1 MSTPMVVPSGAKVIL
16 AHDALDSEW
25 HAARKLGL
33 GGSDIP
39 TLLGMDKYTS
49 PLELYYAKRGE
60 LPDMPRSAE
69 LEEAAEWGH
78 ELEDVVAR
86 RWARQHGATV
96 MRGPGTLQHPDAP
109 WMLGNVDRL
118 FVAPLQGGVGDVE
131 RGVLEV
137 KTRSEYQLRAWQDDV
152 PDAPALQAHWYLA
165 VTGFDVAYVAALI
178 GGNKLRWH
186 RVERDE
192 DLLADL
198 IEAAAEFWQ
207 RVVDGNPPP
216 VDGTAATKN
225 LLNHLY
231 QVDPDKTVD
240 LDRSDVAP
248 LLAARDEALADLESA
263 EKRIDDAENQL
274 RALIGD
280 AELARVDAVTVAT
293 WKANGTFASKRFAK
307 AHPELAETFRTK
319 TVIDTKRLAAERP
332 DLYAAFRPRVLRI
345 KELDSD

>member
-1 MSTPMVVPSGAKVIL
+1 MSDLIVPSGAKVVL
-16 AHDALDSEW
+16 GLDGTDSEW

-86 RWARQHGATV
+86 RWARQRGASV

-118 FVAPLQGGVGDVE
+118 FTAPQQGGGDVE
-131 RGVLEV
+131 SGVLEV

-165 VTGFDVAYVAALI
+165 VTGFQVAYVAALI

-186 RVERDE
+186 RIERDE

-198 IEAAAEFWQ
+198 IEAAAEFWR
-207 RVVDGNPPP
+207 RVEEGNPPP
-216 VDGTAATKN
+216 VDGSPATKS

-231 QVDPDKTVD
+231 QVDPDKTVE
-240 LDRSDVAP
+240 LDRAEVAA
-248 LLAARDEALADLESA
+248 LLAAREEAQADLASA
-263 EKRIDDAENQL
+263 EKRIDDAENQM

-280 AELARVDAVTVAT
+280 AELATVDFETVAT
-293 WKANGTFASKRFAK
+293 WKPNGTFASKRFAE
-307 AHPELAETFRTK
+307 AHPELAETYRTK

>member
-1 MSTPMVVPSGAKVIL
+1 MSDLSVPSGAKVIL
-16 AHDALDSEW
+16 SPDASEGEW
-25 HAARKLGL
+25 HAARKLGI

-39 TLLGMDKYTS
+39 TLLGMDKYAS

-60 LPDMPRSAE
+60 LPDLPRSEE

-86 RWARQHGATV
+86 RWARKFGANV
-96 MRGPGTLQHPDAP
+96 RRGPGTLQHPDAP
-109 WMLGNVDRL
+109 WMLANIDRL
-118 FVAPLQGGVGDVE
+118 YVAPVRGGLDLE
-131 RGVLEV
+131 DGVLEV

-165 VTGFDVAYVAALI
+165 VTGYDVAYVCALI

-186 RVERDE
+186 RIERDE
-192 DLLADL
+192 DLLGEL
-198 IEAAAEFWQ
+198 IEAAADFWR
-207 RVVDGNPPP
+207 RVEVGDPPP
-216 VDGTAATKN
+216 VDGTTATKN

-231 QVDPDKTVD
+231 QVDPDKKVE
-240 LDRSDVAP
+240 LDRAEVAP
-248 LLAARDEALADLESA
+248 LLAVREEALADLQSA
-263 EKRIDDAENQL
+263 ELRIDDAENQL

-280 AELARVDAVTVAT
+280 AELATVDNWTVAT

-307 AHPELAETFRTK
+307 VHPELADAYRTK

-345 KELDSD
+345 KELDHE

>member
-1 MSTPMVVPSGAKVIL
+1 MNDLVIPSGAHVIL
-16 AHDALDSEW
+16 PLDAPADEW
-25 HAARKLGL
+25 HASRKLGL

-60 LPDMPRSAE
+60 LPQMPRSAE

-86 RWARQHGATV
+86 RWARQRGASV

-118 FVAPLQGGVGDVE
+118 FVAPPAGGFDSAE
-131 RGVLEV
+131 SGVLEV
-137 KTRSEYQLRAWQDDV
+137 KTRSEYQLRAWQDDA
-152 PDAPALQAHWYLA
+152 PDGPALQAHWYLA

-178 GGNKLRWH
+178 GGNKLHWH
-186 RVERDE
+186 RIERDE
-192 DLLADL
+192 ELLGDL
-198 IEAAAEFWQ
+198 IDAAADFWR
-207 RVVDGNPPP
+207 RVEEGNPPP
-216 VDGTAATKN
+216 VDGTPATKN

-231 QVDPDKTVD
+231 RVDTDKSVE
-240 LDRSDVAP
+240 LDRAAVAP
-248 LLAARDEALADLESA
+248 LLAVREEALADLASA
-263 EKRIDDAENQL
+263 EQRIDDVENQL

-280 AELARVDAVTVAT
+280 AELATVDNQTVAT
-293 WKANGTFASKRFAK
+293 WKPNGTFASKRFAQ

-345 KELDSD
+345 KELDSE

>member
-1 MSTPMVVPSGAKVIL
+1 MVPSGATVVL
-16 AHDALDSEW
+16 GLDAPDSEW
-25 HAARKLGL
+25 HAARKLGI

-86 RWARQHGATV
+86 RWARQRGATV
-96 MRGPGTLQHPDAP
+96 TRGPGTLQHPDAP

-118 FVAPLQGGVGDVE
+118 FTAPAQGGE
-131 RGVLEV
+131 ALESGVLEV

-152 PDAPALQAHWYLA
+152 PDAPALQAHWYLG

-186 RVERDE
+186 RIERDE
-192 DLLADL
+192 DLLGDL
-198 IEAAAEFWQ
+198 IDAAADFWR
-207 RVVDGNPPP
+207 RVETGNPPP
-216 VDGTAATKN
+216 VDGTPATKN

-231 QVDPDKTVD
+231 QVDPDKSVE
-240 LDRSDVAP
+240 LERADVAP
-248 LLAARDEALADLESA
+248 LLAARGEALADLASA
-263 EKRIDDAENQL
+263 ELRIDDAENQL

-280 AELARVDAVTVAT
+280 AELATVDAETVAT
-293 WKANGTFASKRFAK
+293 WKPNGTFASKRFTK

>member
-1 MSTPMVVPSGAKVIL
+1 MSELVFPSGATVIL
-16 AHDALDSEW
+16 APDALESEW
-25 HAARKLGL
+25 HAIRKLGI

-39 TLLGMDKYTS
+39 TLLGMDKYIS

-60 LPDMPRSAE
+60 LPDLPRSAE

-86 RWARQHGATV
+86 RWARRCGASV
-96 MRGPGTLQHPDAP
+96 VRGPGTLQHPEAP

-118 FVAPLQGGVGDVE
+118 FVAPQQDRDVVE
-131 RGVLEV
+131 TGVLEV

-186 RVERDE
+186 RIERDE
-192 DLLADL
+192 DLLGDL

-207 RVVDGNPPP
+207 RVETGNPPP
-216 VDGTAATKN
+216 VDGTPATKN

-231 QVDPDKTVD
+231 QVDPDKSVE
-240 LDRSDVAP
+240 LERADVAP
-248 LLAARDEALADLESA
+248 LLAVRDEALADLASA
-263 EKRIDDAENQL
+263 EQRIDDAENQM

-280 AELARVDAVTVAT
+280 AELATVDGLTVAT

-307 AHPELAETFRTK
+307 AHPELAETYRTK
-319 TVIDTKRLAAERP
+319 TVMDTKRLAAERP